1 MQFDSLDDISAFCR
15 DLPAGDA
22 AAADAAAL
30 RQQALTKPPG
40 SLGRLE
46 ELATWLARWQGRE
59 IPRLE
64 RVTIAVFAGN
74 HGIAVRGVS
83 AYPQAVTE
91 QMVANFAAGGAA
103 INQIARLAGAELRVV
118 PIKLDRPTRDFTVAP
133 AMDVD
138 EFLRAVDFGYR
149 TVPSDCDLLAVGEMG
164 IANTTTASTL
174 CAALLGGGA
183 ARWAGRGTGV
193 DDAGL
198 ARKRAAIEAAL
209 NLHRAISGD
218 PLSVAAALGGRE
230 LAAIAG
236 AILAA
241 RCHQIPVLLYG
252 FVATAAIVPLTH
264 LDPGILD
271 HCRAGHVSAESGHRA
286 LLRELGLDPL
296 LDRNMRLGEASG
308 AGVAI
313 LLLRAALACH
323 AGMAT
328 FAEAG
333 VAGADSPR
341 AGRDRERRNSCY
353 NG

>member
-1 MQFDSLDDISAFCR
+1 MQFDSLDDIRAFCR
-15 DLPAGDA
+15 DLPGGDTR
-22 AAADAAAL
+22 AADAAAV
-30 RQQALTKPPG
+30 RQQTLTKPPG

-46 ELATWLARWQGRE
+46 ELATWLARWQGRD

-74 HGIAVRGVS
+74 HGVAVRGVS

-91 QMVANFAAGGAA
+91 QMVANFASGGAA
-103 INQIARLAGAELRVV
+103 INQIAKLSGAELRVV
-118 PIKLDRPTRDFTVAP
+118 PIELDRPTRDFTVAP

-138 EFLRAVDFGYR
+138 EFLGALDIGYR
-149 TVPSDCDLLAVGEMG
+149 TVPPDSDLLAVGEMG
-164 IANTTTASTL
+164 IANTTTAAML

-183 ARWAGRGTGV
+183 AQWVGRGTGV
-193 DDAGL
+193 NDAGL

-209 NLHRAISGD
+209 NHHRAISDD
-218 PLSVAAALGGRE
+218 PLGVAAALGGRE

-236 AILAA
+236 AVLAA
-241 RCHQIPVLLYG
+241 RRHQIPVLLDG
-252 FVATAAIVPLTH
+252 FVATAAIVPLAR
-264 LDPGILD
+264 LDAGIVD

-286 LLRELGLDPL
+286 LLRELDLEPL
-296 LDRNMRLGEASG
+296 LDLNMRLGEASG

-333 VAGADSPR
+333 VSGADK
-341 AGRDRERRNSCY
+341 
-353 NG
+353 